1 MRPLSLLAPC
11 FAAAASFCILHGQ
24 VMCFAWPRNL
34 RLRMA
39 SMLLNNFLSLPWR
52 NDCCL
57 DKKRGEPVGM
67 PQEQPEMYTWPLGC
81 PVLGGQS
88 LHLCIC
94 LQLSQH
100 MSSSSLGQ
108 LHHLLPMGEG
118 AKILLLAGR
127 VITQTGGRWLF
138 LSTTWYLRCGWQ
150 DNDAPHSTDSPNSIL
165 TEHSYP
171 WIYEGVYFQGVG
183 TKQACGNSLSN

>member
-1 MRPLSLLAPC
+1 MHPLGLLAPC
-11 FAAAASFCILHGQ
+11 FTAAAPFCILHGW

-39 SMLLNNFLSLPWR
+39 LKLLNNFLSLPWR

-81 PVLGGQS
+81 PGLGGQS
-88 LHLCIC
+88 LHLPAAGSAHV
-94 LQLSQH
+94 LQLS
-100 MSSSSLGQ
+100 GQ
-108 LHHLLPMGEG
+108 LDHLLPAGEG

-127 VITQTGGRWLF
+127 AITQVGGRWLF
-138 LSTTWYLRCGWQ
+138 PSATWYLRCGWQ

-165 TEHSYP
+165 TEHSYL